1 MIKLFCV
8 VQELPVKKQNK
19 RGYPKRLEVYPET
32 EMVLDRVE
40 TTWWRYRFSEECFE
54 RPIKKAY
61 KVTVH
66 KSYREG
72 GKVKKIQAVIG
83 TINYYDLAEG
93 CIDPSKIAMGVQKAA
108 KKLNV
113 SAESIAVLFV
123 EKLQPFEEAIQ
134 KSFQQTEEYKTHK
147 QYEQIIVEYEKNKKT
162 FYEKFEIKESTDIYA
177 QCYDVFG
184 ELKNP
189 KELEHIQSMYEGRK
203 RREQRKLE
211 ERNRK
216 KAEREAEKD
225 RNSNHI
231 NKNSNYNEPRKT
243 KRGRAKNSGSKIISF
258 ADYRK

>member
-54 RPIKKAY
+54 RSVKKAY

-147 QYEQIIVEYEKNKKT
+147 QHEQIIVEYEKNKKT

>member
-123 EKLQPFEEAIQ
+123 EKLQSFEEAIQ
-134 KSFQQTEEYKTHK
+134 KRFQQTD
-147 QYEQIIVEYEKNKKT
+147 KKT